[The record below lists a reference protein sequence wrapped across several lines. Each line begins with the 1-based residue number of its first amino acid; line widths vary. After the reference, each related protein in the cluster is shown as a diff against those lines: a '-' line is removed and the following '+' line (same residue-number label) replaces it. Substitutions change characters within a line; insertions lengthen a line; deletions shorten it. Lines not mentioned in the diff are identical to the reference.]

1 MRRYGSRRYNGR
13 PRRTHRRGFRRLRR
27 AYGRSSR
34 RTAGRRRLSR
44 RGIVNLCAR
53 KKRDNMIACAID
65 AGGVPG
71 PAGLPFVMT
80 AGATYNF
87 AFVPSA
93 RTFHANSSIQ
103 QQRAWDYTRQSTYTY
118 SVGYSERVTLVANSS
133 ANWRWR
139 RIVFTMKNLE
149 PAQSFQSGALFNYNT
164 SVEPE
169 PGYVRTMY
177 NFANN
182 TLSRQLLFR
191 EIFQGTQGV
200 DYSDPFNAPLDPTRI
215 RILYDKNISV
225 ASGND
230 AAHWRVRRFYHR
242 NNSRLIYNEKETGD
256 HKDTGSE
263 ASHYNNSSR
272 LGQGDLW
279 VVDMFAC
286 AGGSGSDELR
296 FLPQGT
302 YYWHERA

>member
-1 MRRYGSRRYNGR
+1 
-13 PRRTHRRGFRRLRR
+13 
-27 AYGRSSR
+27 
-34 RTAGRRRLSR
+34 
-44 RGIVNLCAR
+44 
-53 KKRDNMIACAID
+53 MIACAID

-164 SVEPE
+164 SVGPS
-169 PGYVRTMY
+169 PAMCGLCTTLRTTRCLGSC
-177 NFANN
+177 F
-182 TLSRQLLFR
+182 SVKFFR
-191 EIFQGTQGV
+191 ELRVWTTVIHLMPRSTLPAFVFCT
-200 DYSDPFNAPLDPTRI
+200 TRI
-215 RILYDKNISV
+215 LVWLVEMTQRIGAYV
-225 ASGND
+225 AFITAITLVSFTM
-230 AAHWRVRRFYHR
+230 RR
-242 NNSRLIYNEKETGD
+242 RLAIT
-256 HKDTGSE
+256 KDTGSE

-302 YYWHERA
+302 YYWHERAKVYRYR